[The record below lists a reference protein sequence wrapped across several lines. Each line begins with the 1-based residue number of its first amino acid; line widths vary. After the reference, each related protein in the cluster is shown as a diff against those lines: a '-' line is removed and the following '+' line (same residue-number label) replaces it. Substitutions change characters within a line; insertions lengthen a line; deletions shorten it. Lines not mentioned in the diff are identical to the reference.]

1 MSFFKHFVTTTMR
14 NIHDGA
20 IKTLASW
27 DPETVGEVQLAEW
40 NQKAAELA
48 KLAAEA
54 AAERDSARKRVEQLE
69 ADFARYSAA
78 AKKLAESNATAAE
91 KAVDQALELKEQL
104 AEARQILEENQ
115 AWADETL
122 VAAQAAQE
130 KVAKGRQAIE
140 AAKREQ
146 TRAKRE
152 QEIAEQRL
160 KDRER
165 MAGITRGLDGTDIA
179 IDALKSNAA
188 AAKKNAAAAN
198 IRSGVLNKGADADAA
213 IQAALAEV
221 DGKSKPK
228 SLQDKLSQL

>member
-40 NQKAAELA
+40 NQKAAEMA
-48 KLAAEA
+48 RLAAEA
-54 AAERDSARKRVEQLE
+54 AAERDASYKRVEQLE

-91 KAVDQALELKEQL
+91 KAVDQALEIKEQI
-104 AEARQILEENQ
+104 AEARQIHEENL
-115 AWADETL
+115 AWANETL
-122 VAAQAAQE
+122 AAAEAAQE

-152 QEIAEQRL
+152 QEIATQRL

-165 MAGITRGLDGTDIA
+165 MAGITRGLDGADIA
-179 IDALKSNAA
+179 IDAMKANAA
-188 AAKKNAAAAN
+188 EAKKNAAAAN
-198 IRSGVLNKGADADAA
+198 IRSGVLGKGAEADAA
-213 IQAALAEV
+213 VQAALAEV
-221 DGKSKPK
+221 DGKAKPK
-228 SLQDKLSQL
+228 SLADKLAQL